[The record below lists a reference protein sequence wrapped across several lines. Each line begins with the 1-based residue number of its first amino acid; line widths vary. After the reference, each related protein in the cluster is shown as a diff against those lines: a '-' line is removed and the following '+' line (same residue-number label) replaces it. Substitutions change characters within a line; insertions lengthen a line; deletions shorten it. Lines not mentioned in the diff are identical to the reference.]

1 MNAAVFRKID
11 SDTERRWAKW
21 MAAAQAGDRAAYE
34 ELLRACIPLI
44 KRVARSRGIEPNSLD
59 DVVQE
64 TLLSI
69 HQARHTYDP
78 GRSIIAW
85 LRMIAQRRA
94 IDALRRRKLSAR
106 EVYAP
111 VAYENHPDE
120 RGNPKTFAIE
130 VCDRAWV
137 SAAVQSLPIRQ
148 REAVNLL
155 VFQSRSLASAA
166 IAAGCSPGSLRV
178 SWHRAIR
185 TLQAQFGQQ
194 E

>member
-1 MNAAVFRKID
+1 MNAAAFRKID
-11 SDTERRWAKW
+11 NDTERRWAEW
-21 MAAAQAGDRAAYE
+21 MAAAQAGDSTAYAD
-34 ELLRACIPLI
+34 LLRACIPLI
-44 KRVARSRGIEPNSLD
+44 KRVVRSQGVGPDGLD

-78 GRSIIAW
+78 ARSFMAW

-94 IDALRRRKLSAR
+94 IDALRRRKFSAR

-111 VAYENHPDE
+111 TAYENHPDDT
-120 RGNPKTFAIE
+120 GDPKITAFE
-130 VCDRAWV
+130 LGERAWL
-137 SAAVQSLPIRQ
+137 SAAVQSLPVRQ

-166 IAAGCSPGSLRV
+166 IAAGRSTGALRV

>member
-1 MNAAVFRKID
+1 MYTAASGKGD
-11 SDTERRWAKW
+11 DAERRWAEW
-21 MAAAQAGDRAAYE
+21 MGAAQAGDRAAYE
-34 ELLRACIPLI
+34 DLLRACIPLI
-44 KRVARSRGIEPNSLD
+44 KRVARGQGVGPDGLD

-78 GRSIIAW
+78 GRSIIGW

-94 IDALRRRKLSAR
+94 IDAQRRRKLRAR

-111 VAYENHPDE
+111 IAYENYPD
-120 RGNPKTFAIE
+120 NSSYLKTAAVEFR
-130 VCDRAWV
+130 DSTWL
-137 SAAVQSLPIRQ
+137 SAAVQSLPVRQ
-148 REAVNLL
+148 REAVDLL

-166 IAAGCSPGSLRV
+166 IAAGRSTGSLRV

>member
-1 MNAAVFRKID
+1 
-11 SDTERRWAKW
+11 

-34 ELLRACIPLI
+34 DLLRACIPLI
-44 KRVARSRGIEPNSLD
+44 RRVARGQGVGPDGLD

-78 GRSIIAW
+78 RRSIMAW

-94 IDALRRRKLSAR
+94 IDALRRRKLRAR

-111 VAYENHPDE
+111 IAYENHPDHS
-120 RGNPKTFAIE
+120 GDIKTVAFE
-130 VCDRAWV
+130 SRDKL
-137 SAAVQSLPIRQ
+137 SAAVQSLPVRQ
-148 REAVNLL
+148 REAVDLL

-166 IAAGCSPGSLRV
+166 IATGRSTGSLRV